1 MTTRDTRAKV
11 AASVA
16 FGIAVLTLTTVAAG
30 EPLAGRQRISITG
43 KGETHTFVLT
53 PLTAGALRRDSGRF
67 SDCCWRE
74 RIVVRAGQKVEINDP
89 IATYTG
95 QRGTF
100 VLRYRVE
107 WVNAGNGY
115 TVGTGAWKVIRG
127 TGAYAG
133 VTGEGRSA
141 ATWLRDSFVSFRAE
155 GLVQGR

>member
-1 MTTRDTRAKV
+1 MTRRDIRAKV

-16 FGIAVLTLTTVAAG
+16 FGIAILTLTTVAAA

-53 PLTAGALRRDSGRF
+53 PMTAGALKRDSGSF
-67 SDCCWRE
+67 SDCCWQE
-74 RIVVRAGQKVEINDP
+74 RVIMRDGQRIEINDP

-115 TVGTGAWKVIRG
+115 TVGTGAWKIIRG
-127 TGAYAG
+127 TGAYDG
-133 VTGEGRSA
+133 VTGSGRSA
-141 ATWLRDSFVSFRAE
+141 ATWFRRSFVSFRAE

>member
-1 MTTRDTRAKV
+1 MSGGDIRVKV
-11 AASVA
+11 VA
-16 FGIAVLTLTTVAAG
+16 LFAFAIAILALTTVAAA

-43 KGETHTFVLT
+43 KGGGHTFILT
-53 PLTAGALRRDSGRF
+53 PLAAGALRRDSGSF

-74 RIVVRAGQKVEINDP
+74 RVIMRDGQRIEVNDP

-95 QRGTF
+95 ERGSF

-115 TVGTGAWKVIRG
+115 TVGTGTWKVIRG
-127 TGAYAG
+127 TGVYDG
-133 VTGEGRSA
+133 FTGSGRTA
-141 ATWLRDSFVSFRAE
+141 ATWFRDSFVSFRAE